1 MVDAQ
6 TITDNERWAGVY
18 NLLDRNSL
26 IHPEFEPQEEVKE
39 HSPPMHSLAADD
51 QLFCHHKTLA

>member
-18 NLLDRNSL
+18 KLLDRHSL

-39 HSPPMHSLAADD
+39 LSHAFAD
-51 QLFCHHKTLA
+51 CG

>member
-6 TITDNERWAGVY
+6 TITDNERWAGIY

-26 IHPEFEPQEEVKE
+26 IHPEFEPQEEVK
-39 HSPPMHSLAADD
+39 HTRLP
-51 QLFCHHKTLA
+51 